1 MSRYLPS
8 MIKSSWIIAACLVIS
23 LIAGFILAKSQPTAY
38 QANSTMIIQAGM
50 PGTTFPGATA
60 ASTDSLN
67 QSTDDVIELPSRTVL
82 TWIYQN
88 NPDIKAKGFT
98 AEDLSLD
105 IIAMNPSATAST
117 ILVTAT
123 ATKPGDTVFLV
134 NAIASGYQ
142 AYKTQN
148 LQEQLTKARADLQ
161 TSYNQYKTQSDTLYQ
176 EILKINNSADPRISL
191 LTTDRNS
198 IIAAMNQVQTQLLT
212 YPSTVHS
219 DVYILQQAK
228 ITDVTSTSKG
238 TTILLVTGAL
248 GFVIGLLIW
257 LLMIFLDNRVRSD
270 DQVPEKLGLSY
281 LGGLTSNREIQAGSV
296 STTGLASQQLADI
309 GMNLRLTG
317 VLPGTWQAPKGAVLL
332 VTSAQPVEGKT
343 TVATGLA
350 AAIARGGRSALV
362 IDGNLRQPGTHLAF
376 GMPPASFGLSG
387 LLKTTGGENL
397 DAAVQRSNIPGV
409 WLLPGGTTMKD
420 STLLLDQRLPGILAQ
435 LRKKTDWI
443 IIDGPPL
450 LSSAEASL
458 LASMSDGVALVVDSR
473 HDKVAVLLR
482 AKAILRSLTD
492 TPIGVVMNRLSRRRR
507 NPYFAVAFAEDAA
520 FDATAPGP
528 KYTRHG
534 DTHGDTRGNGHNGT
548 NGQRPEP
555 VVAAPSPSSPN
566 HYGAP
571 VGPGP
576 IRPISSMP
584 MDFPVMQPNPNPPS
598 PFPAPRRMDI
608 APPQS

>member
-1 MSRYLPS
+1 MLLSYPH
-8 MIKSSWIIAACLVIS
+8 V
-23 LIAGFILAKSQPTAY
+23 P
-38 QANSTMIIQAGM
+38 
-50 PGTTFPGATA
+50 
-60 ASTDSLN
+60 
-67 QSTDDVIELPSRTVL
+67 VL

-296 STTGLASQQLADI
+296 STTGTRFAATGGYWDEPAPH
-309 GMNLRLTG
+309 RCLTG
-317 VLPGTWQAPKGAVLL
+317 H
-332 VTSAQPVEGKT
+332 
-343 TVATGLA
+343 VA
-350 AAIARGGRSALV
+350 
-362 IDGNLRQPGTHLAF
+362 
-376 GMPPASFGLSG
+376 
-387 LLKTTGGENL
+387 
-397 DAAVQRSNIPGV
+397 
-409 WLLPGGTTMKD
+409 
-420 STLLLDQRLPGILAQ
+420 
-435 LRKKTDWI
+435 
-443 IIDGPPL
+443 
-450 LSSAEASL
+450 SS
-458 LASMSDGVALVVDSR
+458 
-473 HDKVAVLLR
+473 
-482 AKAILRSLTD
+482 
-492 TPIGVVMNRLSRRRR
+492 
-507 NPYFAVAFAEDAA
+507 
-520 FDATAPGP
+520 
-528 KYTRHG
+528 
-534 DTHGDTRGNGHNGT
+534 
-548 NGQRPEP
+548 
-555 VVAAPSPSSPN
+555 
-566 HYGAP
+566 
-571 VGPGP
+571 
-576 IRPISSMP
+576 
-584 MDFPVMQPNPNPPS
+584 
-598 PFPAPRRMDI
+598 
-608 APPQS
+608 

>member
-8 MIKSSWIIAACLVIS
+8 MIKFSWIIAACLVIS
-23 LIAGFILAKSQPTAY
+23 LIAGFILGKSQPTAF
-38 QANSTMIIQAGM
+38 QAGSTMIVQAGT

-60 ASTDSLN
+60 SSTDSLN
-67 QSTDDVIELPSRTVL
+67 QSTDDVIEIPSRTAL

-88 NPDIKAKGFT
+88 NPEIKAKGFT

-123 ATKPGDTVFLV
+123 ATKPGDAVFLV

-148 LQEQLTKARADLQ
+148 LQTQLTKARTDLQ
-161 TSYNQYKTQSDTLYQ
+161 TSYTQYKTQSDSLYQ
-176 EILKINNSADPRISL
+176 QILKINNSADPRISL
-191 LTTDRNS
+191 LTADRNS

-248 GFVIGLLIW
+248 GLVIGLLIW

-281 LGGLTSNREIQAGSV
+281 LGGLTSNTEIRAGSV
-296 STTGLASQQLADI
+296 PTTGLVSQQLADI

-317 VLPGTWQAPKGAVLL
+317 VLPGTWRTPQGAVLL

-350 AAIARGGRSALV
+350 AAIARGGRSVLV

-376 GMPPASFGLSG
+376 GMSPASFGLSG
-387 LLKTTGGENL
+387 LLKATGGENL

-409 WLLPGGTTMKD
+409 WLLAGGTTMED

-435 LRKKTDWI
+435 LRLKTDWI

-520 FDATAPGP
+520 FDAAAPGP
-528 KYTRHG
+528 KYTR
-534 DTHGDTRGNGHNGT
+534 HGDTRGNGHNGT

-555 VVAAPSPSSPN
+555 VVATPSPSSPN

-598 PFPAPRRMDI
+598 PFPAPHRMDI